1 MWSKNLSFNFPNL
14 FFLSNFWSS
23 KIAHNITWNNFYM
36 TLVKLNR
43 YIQHWQKKKSLINYL
58 QKIADKG
65 NCIYNLGICIMHIVF
80 IVVDNQ
86 VDLSIKPQLVNRLH
100 GLPINK
106 KTRHYLSTNI
116 LYIWVISDLVYIRN
130 ILLQQKPTYL
140 ILKKNIKAW
149 IECGNFFI
157 AMLMQIDK
165 TGNYTKG
172 VPR

>member
-1 MWSKNLSFNFPNL
+1 MNSFVCVLEEIDDPQNHFKINWPLLWRYYIHPKGNWQNASLCNVLQNWSDKNHFQINPIWSVWSKNLSFNFPNL

-43 YIQHWQKKKSLINYL
+43 YIQHWQKKESLINYL

-86 VDLSIKPQLVNRLH
+86 VDLSINR
-100 GLPINK
+100 
-106 KTRHYLSTNI
+106 S
-116 LYIWVISDLVYIRN
+116 W
-130 ILLQQKPTYL
+130 
-140 ILKKNIKAW
+140 
-149 IECGNFFI
+149 
-157 AMLMQIDK
+157 
-165 TGNYTKG
+165 
-172 VPR
+172 